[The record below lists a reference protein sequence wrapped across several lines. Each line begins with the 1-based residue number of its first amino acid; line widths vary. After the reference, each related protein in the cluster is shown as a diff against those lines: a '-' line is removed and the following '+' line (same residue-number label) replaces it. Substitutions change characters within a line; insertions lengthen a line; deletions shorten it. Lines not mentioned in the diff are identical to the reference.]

1 MDESLTTVETVESET
16 PDRFTY
22 QGNHFPWWMLVIWI
36 CFIAGS
42 TWYTVR
48 YMLPNLSVWVEKP
61 PYTKYV
67 P

>member
-1 MDESLTTVETVESET
+1 MNENLTYIPHEDSEI

-22 QGNHFPWWMLVIWI
+22 QGNRFPWWMLVIWVL
-36 CFIAGS
+36 FIAGS
-42 TWYTVR
+42 TWYTVKFL
-48 YMLPNLSVWVEKP
+48 LPNLSVWVDKP

>member
-1 MDESLTTVETVESET
+1 MNDSNTTVTPESELV
-16 PDRFTY
+16 DRFTY
-22 QGNHFPWWMLVIWI
+22 QGNRFPWWMLVIWI

-42 TWYTVR
+42 TWYTIR